1 MATCPDCLADVNNP
15 QSRYYRYPFTNCT
28 NCGPR
33 YTIIQALPYDRKNTA
48 MAGFAMCPACAREYN
63 NPLNRRYHA
72 QPVSC
77 PDCGPHLRYLTSA
90 GEQVS
95 THEQA
100 LRDAA
105 KVIREGKILA
115 VKGLGGFH
123 LVCDASNNEAVA
135 TLRERKHRPAKPL
148 AIMVKNKKCAEQ
160 LVSCDS
166 KEWEALESR
175 QRPIV
180 LMKKNTDCDAFVS
193 PDLAPGIGC
202 LA

>member
-115 VKGLGGFH
+115 VKGW
-123 LVCDASNNEAVA
+123 VASTLSAMPATMKPSQRSENENTAQ
-135 TLRERKHRPAKPL
+135 RNPSPL
-148 AIMVKNKKCAEQ
+148 
-160 LVSCDS
+160 
-166 KEWEALESR
+166 W
-175 QRPIV
+175 
-180 LMKKNTDCDAFVS
+180 
-193 PDLAPGIGC
+193 
-202 LA
+202 